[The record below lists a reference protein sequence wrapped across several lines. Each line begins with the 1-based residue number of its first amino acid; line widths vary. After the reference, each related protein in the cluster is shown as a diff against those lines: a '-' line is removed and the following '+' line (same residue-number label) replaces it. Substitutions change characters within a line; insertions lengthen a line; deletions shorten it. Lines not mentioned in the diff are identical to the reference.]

1 MNAFRSAVQIK
12 NYLLIFAQR
21 VPHDKFKRCEM
32 SFDVRSFRNIFHN
45 VSTKRSKRDPVLL
58 LLRTILN
65 LNKANYCGN

>member
-12 NYLLIFAQR
+12 NYPLMFAQG

-32 SFDVRSFRNIFHN
+32 SFDGGPFETYVCHT

-58 LLRTILN
+58 LLFE
-65 LNKANYCGN
+65 